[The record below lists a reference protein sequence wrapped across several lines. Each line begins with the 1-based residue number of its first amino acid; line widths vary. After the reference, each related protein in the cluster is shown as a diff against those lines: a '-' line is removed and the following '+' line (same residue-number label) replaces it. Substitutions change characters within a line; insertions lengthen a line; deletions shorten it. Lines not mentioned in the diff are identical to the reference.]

1 MTETTEKVI
10 IDIITKYLEGEGQKI
25 TADTSLKNLGV
36 DSLLMVEIIYD
47 LEEHFDISIPDP
59 ELIEGQN
66 RQFESV
72 TDVVNVVHEL
82 IEEQHKNP

>member
-1 MTETTEKVI
+1 VTETTEKVI

-66 RQFESV
+66 RQFERV
-72 TDVVNVVHEL
+72 TDVVNVVNEL

>member
-1 MTETTEKVI
+1 VTETTEKVI

-72 TDVVNVVHEL
+72 TDVVNVVNEL